1 MRRFRVPGS
10 RPTDR
15 KGDAPISTT
24 DARINERIRAREV
37 RLVGAN
43 GEQIGVKPLPEALH
57 IAREHDL
64 DLVEVAPNA
73 NPPVCK
79 IMDFGK
85 FKYEQ
90 DVRRK
95 ESRRKTSNVV
105 IKEMKFRPKIDEHDY
120 TTKTKHVERF
130 LNEGSKVKITIMF
143 RGREMAHP
151 ELGKRILDRIAEQ
164 VKDVGNVEAA
174 PRVDGRNM
182 LMVLAPVK
190 KQEPKTG
197 GAKPRPAEPPQTGAP
212 AAEAAPPAAPT
223 PAEPG
228 PVPSLA
234 ARARQVLQT
243 YCHRCHGRDGSNEGG
258 FNYVLDRDQL
268 LRRKKVVP
276 GDPGRSRLFRRLT
289 SDDEPMPPEDEKP
302 RPGKEDVAEANG
314 DGDRPSADFLVRKY
328 LECVRA
334 GTGSGPRY
342 SAAAV
347 RSAAGSERA
356 IAASKSTRST

>member
-1 MRRFRVPGS
+1 
-10 RPTDR
+10 
-15 KGDAPISTT
+15 
-24 DARINERIRAREV
+24 
-37 RLVGAN
+37 
-43 GEQIGVKPLPEALH
+43 
-57 IAREHDL
+57 
-64 DLVEVAPNA
+64 VEVAPNA

-85 FKYEQ
+85 YKYEQ

-190 KQEPKTG
+190 KQEPKSG
-197 GAKPRPAEPPQTGAP
+197 SKPRPPRPAP
-212 AAEAAPPAAPT
+212 APEAGNSGQAPEAAGDPEPPAAPL
-223 PAEPG
+223 PAES
-228 PVPSLA
+228 VPAS
-234 ARARQVLQT
+234 
-243 YCHRCHGRDGSNEGG
+243 
-258 FNYVLDRDQL
+258 
-268 LRRKKVVP
+268 P
-276 GDPGRSRLFRRLT
+276 T
-289 SDDEPMPPEDEKP
+289 S
-302 RPGKEDVAEANG
+302 
-314 DGDRPSADFLVRKY
+314 
-328 LECVRA
+328 
-334 GTGSGPRY
+334 
-342 SAAAV
+342 
-347 RSAAGSERA
+347 
-356 IAASKSTRST
+356 

>member
-1 MRRFRVPGS
+1 MSGQTRH
-10 RPTDR
+10 R

-37 RLVGAN
+37 RLVGHD

-95 ESRRKTSNVV
+95 ESRRKTTNVV

-151 ELGKRILDRIAEQ
+151 ELGKKILDRIAEQ

-174 PRVDGRNM
+174 PRVDGRNK
-182 LMVLAPVK
+182 LMVLAPAK
-190 KQEPKTG
+190 KQEPKAT
-197 GAKPRPAEPPQTGAP
+197 KPVANRSKAASNPPEPAPAPAPESQPAAAEPALGENGAS
-212 AAEAAPPAAPT
+212 PT
-223 PAEPG
+223 
-228 PVPSLA
+228 S
-234 ARARQVLQT
+234 
-243 YCHRCHGRDGSNEGG
+243 
-258 FNYVLDRDQL
+258 
-268 LRRKKVVP
+268 
-276 GDPGRSRLFRRLT
+276 
-289 SDDEPMPPEDEKP
+289 
-302 RPGKEDVAEANG
+302 
-314 DGDRPSADFLVRKY
+314 
-328 LECVRA
+328 
-334 GTGSGPRY
+334 
-342 SAAAV
+342 
-347 RSAAGSERA
+347 
-356 IAASKSTRST
+356 

>member
-1 MRRFRVPGS
+1 VIGEPVTGRSANGGHYGPPFPRPGA
-10 RPTDR
+10 RPTNR

-37 RLVGAN
+37 RLVGAD

-85 FKYEQ
+85 YKYEQ

-151 ELGKRILDRIAEQ
+151 ELGKKILDRIAEQ

-190 KQEPKTG
+190 KQEPKSG
-197 GAKPRPAEPPQTGAP
+197 SKPRSPRPTPAPEAGNSGPAPEAANDSEPT
-212 AAEAAPPAAPT
+212 AAPPTAESVPASPT
-223 PAEPG
+223 
-228 PVPSLA
+228 S
-234 ARARQVLQT
+234 
-243 YCHRCHGRDGSNEGG
+243 
-258 FNYVLDRDQL
+258 
-268 LRRKKVVP
+268 
-276 GDPGRSRLFRRLT
+276 
-289 SDDEPMPPEDEKP
+289 
-302 RPGKEDVAEANG
+302 
-314 DGDRPSADFLVRKY
+314 
-328 LECVRA
+328 
-334 GTGSGPRY
+334 
-342 SAAAV
+342 
-347 RSAAGSERA
+347 
-356 IAASKSTRST
+356 

>member
-1 MRRFRVPGS
+1 MSAVSASGQTRH
-10 RPTDR
+10 R

-24 DARINERIRAREV
+24 DARINDRIRAREV
-37 RLVGAN
+37 RLVGAD

-95 ESRRKTSNVV
+95 ESRRKASNVV

-151 ELGKRILDRIAEQ
+151 ELGKKILDRIAEQ

-190 KQEPKTG
+190 KVEPKSTKPAG
-197 GAKPRPAEPPQTGAP
+197 DKAKQSASPPAPAEAPVSAPAPAEPAPVPAP
-212 AAEAAPPAAPT
+212 AESVPASPT
-223 PAEPG
+223 
-228 PVPSLA
+228 S
-234 ARARQVLQT
+234 
-243 YCHRCHGRDGSNEGG
+243 
-258 FNYVLDRDQL
+258 
-268 LRRKKVVP
+268 
-276 GDPGRSRLFRRLT
+276 
-289 SDDEPMPPEDEKP
+289 
-302 RPGKEDVAEANG
+302 
-314 DGDRPSADFLVRKY
+314 
-328 LECVRA
+328 
-334 GTGSGPRY
+334 
-342 SAAAV
+342 
-347 RSAAGSERA
+347 
-356 IAASKSTRST
+356 

>member
-1 MRRFRVPGS
+1 MTGEPVTGLSRTAHLRAPFPRPGS
-10 RPTDR
+10 QTNDR

-37 RLVGAN
+37 RLVGAD

-151 ELGKRILDRIAEQ
+151 ELGKKILDRIAEQ

-190 KQEPKTG
+190 KQEPKSGSKPRT
-197 GAKPRPAEPPQTGAP
+197 PRPAGEPEAPNPGQAPEAAEGSEPGAP
-212 AAEAAPPAAPT
+212 APS
-223 PAEPG
+223 PAES
-228 PVPSLA
+228 VPAS
-234 ARARQVLQT
+234 
-243 YCHRCHGRDGSNEGG
+243 
-258 FNYVLDRDQL
+258 
-268 LRRKKVVP
+268 P
-276 GDPGRSRLFRRLT
+276 T
-289 SDDEPMPPEDEKP
+289 S
-302 RPGKEDVAEANG
+302 
-314 DGDRPSADFLVRKY
+314 
-328 LECVRA
+328 
-334 GTGSGPRY
+334 
-342 SAAAV
+342 
-347 RSAAGSERA
+347 
-356 IAASKSTRST
+356 

>member
-1 MRRFRVPGS
+1 MRRVDRRACSRATTERRTAVRRFSCPS
-10 RPTDR
+10 RPPKR

-37 RLVGAN
+37 RLVGAD

-85 FKYEQ
+85 YKYEQ

-120 TTKTKHVERF
+120 STKTKHVERF
-130 LNEGSKVKITIMF
+130 LAEGSKVKITIMF

-151 ELGKRILDRIAEQ
+151 ELGKKILDRIAEQ

-190 KQEPKTG
+190 KQEPK
-197 GAKPRPAEPPQTGAP
+197 GAAAAPKPRPAAPANGPAPAP
-212 AAEAAPPAAPT
+212 AAESVPASPT
-223 PAEPG
+223 
-228 PVPSLA
+228 S
-234 ARARQVLQT
+234 
-243 YCHRCHGRDGSNEGG
+243 
-258 FNYVLDRDQL
+258 
-268 LRRKKVVP
+268 
-276 GDPGRSRLFRRLT
+276 
-289 SDDEPMPPEDEKP
+289 
-302 RPGKEDVAEANG
+302 
-314 DGDRPSADFLVRKY
+314 
-328 LECVRA
+328 
-334 GTGSGPRY
+334 
-342 SAAAV
+342 
-347 RSAAGSERA
+347 
-356 IAASKSTRST
+356 